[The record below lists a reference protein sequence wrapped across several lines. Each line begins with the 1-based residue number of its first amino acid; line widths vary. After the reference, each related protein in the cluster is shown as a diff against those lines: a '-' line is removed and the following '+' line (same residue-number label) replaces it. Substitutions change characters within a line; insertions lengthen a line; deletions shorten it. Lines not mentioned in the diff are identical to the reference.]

1 MKKIVLAL
9 VAVMLSGEDLKQI
22 VELSKNSNLANISK
36 LNVEISSLKEQS
48 VKSAYMPS
56 LSLEGGYVNS
66 SGDRGVLSPA
76 QIGKISANVDFVIYD
91 GGKREAS
98 IEALRLLSG
107 GEILKTEDRLNFI
120 ALSVAR
126 LYFYAVAIDSAIE
139 AKQKQIIFLNNLK
152 DKLERFLNAGLAAT
166 DEYEAVKAKFHLAS
180 VEKLNLEREK
190 ARILND
196 IALFTNAQVAP
207 QSGSRIDL
215 NGTSENKNPKIL
227 ALQNDFLASLQ
238 DVKVA
243 SSFNFPTIF
252 LKNSVTFYRAKYD
265 NDYSTLGSYEP
276 FFRSFENKIFKKSG
290 VKNEFALGFRLS
302 LFDFGKTNK
311 DRQIKQIKAHQAL
324 LNLEQNRLENS
335 LKSKN
340 LKDELK
346 ILQEKLKAEKSAF
359 KASESSFDAVFKKY
373 EVGLAGYADML
384 ESLAQKFKTL
394 ADVSLNENEIEIKK
408 AEILYES
415 GEDILNRI
423 IND

>member
-1 MKKIVLAL
+1 M
-9 VAVMLSGEDLKQI
+9 
-22 VELSKNSNLANISK
+22 
-36 LNVEISSLKEQS
+36 
-48 VKSAYMPS
+48 
-56 LSLEGGYVNS
+56 
-66 SGDRGVLSPA
+66 
-76 QIGKISANVDFVIYD
+76 
-91 GGKREAS
+91 
-98 IEALRLLSG
+98 
-107 GEILKTEDRLNFI
+107 
-120 ALSVAR
+120 
-126 LYFYAVAIDSAIE
+126 
-139 AKQKQIIFLNNLK
+139 
-152 DKLERFLNAGLAAT
+152 
-166 DEYEAVKAKFHLAS
+166 
-180 VEKLNLEREK
+180 
-190 ARILND
+190 
-196 IALFTNAQVAP
+196 
-207 QSGSRIDL
+207 
-215 NGTSENKNPKIL
+215 
-227 ALQNDFLASLQ
+227 QNDFLASLQ

-243 SSFNFPTIF
+243 RSFNFPTIF

-335 LKSKN
+335 LKLKN

>member
-1 MKKIVLAL
+1 M
-9 VAVMLSGEDLKQI
+9 
-22 VELSKNSNLANISK
+22 
-36 LNVEISSLKEQS
+36 
-48 VKSAYMPS
+48 
-56 LSLEGGYVNS
+56 
-66 SGDRGVLSPA
+66 
-76 QIGKISANVDFVIYD
+76 
-91 GGKREAS
+91 
-98 IEALRLLSG
+98 
-107 GEILKTEDRLNFI
+107 
-120 ALSVAR
+120 
-126 LYFYAVAIDSAIE
+126 
-139 AKQKQIIFLNNLK
+139 
-152 DKLERFLNAGLAAT
+152 AAT

-190 ARILND
+190 AGILND

-265 NDYSTLGSYEP
+265 NDYSTLGSYES

-311 DRQIKQIKAHQAL
+311 DRQ
-324 LNLEQNRLENS
+324 LEQNRLENS
-335 LKSKN
+335 LKLKN